1 MGDFLDAKPLKEGLV
16 KWIKNWFEENG
27 KDCNAV
33 IGISG
38 GIDSSVAAALC
49 VEALGNWRVIGVMMP
64 GSNSESAKS
73 DIDFGN
79 ILINHLSIK
88 SYTVSIEG
96 AVKNIIHNIVESGCN
111 GVTLHT
117 EINLP
122 PRVRMATLYAVSQS
136 NNGRV
141 INTSN
146 LSESYVGYDTRY
158 GDSVGDVSPLGNLT
172 KTEIRM
178 LAKELELP
186 DILINKVPTN
196 EICGMTDEECFGFS
210 YDVLDKYII
219 TGNIDD
225 EDAKRKIDSM
235 YKKNLFKL
243 HEMKVFDADLVGCGV
258 YI

>member
-1 MGDFLDAKPLKEGLV
+1 MDKREYFFDPKTLKTKLV
-16 KWIKNWFEENG
+16 NWIKAWFEENG
-27 KDCNAV
+27 KNCNAV

-49 VEALGNWRVIGVMMP
+49 VEALGHWRVIGVMMP

-73 DIDFGN
+73 DIDYGN
-79 ILINHLSIK
+79 ILINHLNIK
-88 SYTVSIEG
+88 SYTVSIEE
-96 AVKNIIHNIVESGCN
+96 AVKSIIYNIAELRCGR
-111 GVTLHT
+111 VTLHT

-158 GDSVGDVSPLGNLT
+158 GDSVGDVSPLGQLT

-178 LAKELELP
+178 LAKELGLP
-186 DILINKVPTN
+186 DVLVNKVSADGL
-196 EICGMTDEECFGFS
+196 CGMTDEERFGFS
-210 YDVLDKYII
+210 YDILDKYII

-235 YKKNLFKL
+235 HKKNLFKL
-243 HEMKVFDADLVGCGV
+243 HGMPVLNRCE
-258 YI
+258 I

>member
-1 MGDFLDAKPLKEGLV
+1 MGDFLDVKPLKEELV

-27 KDCNAV
+27 KGCNAV

-49 VEALGNWRVIGVMMP
+49 VESLGKDRVFGVMMP
-64 GSNSESAKS
+64 QGRQS
-73 DIDFGN
+73 DIADSRLLCEYLDIN
-79 ILINHLSIK
+79 RCLIPVGTIINTAEYEISTSLDKELSEQ
-88 SYTVSIEG
+88 T
-96 AVKNIIHNIVESGCN
+96 
-111 GVTLHT
+111 T
-117 EINLP
+117 INLP
-122 PRVRMATLYAVSQS
+122 ARIRMSVLYAVSQTV
-136 NNGRV
+136 NGRV

-178 LAKELELP
+178 LAKELGLP
-186 DILINKVPTN
+186 DKLVNKVPADGL
-196 EICGMTDEECFGFS
+196 CGMTDEERFGFS

-235 YKKNLFKL
+235 HKKNLFKL
-243 HEMKVFDADLVGCGV
+243 HEMQVFDADLVGCGI